1 MRYDQRKDKVAPLP
15 PPSNLLGIISS
26 AAILPN
32 NRAAVASGN
41 FTNPPTMRPVI
52 AGARRLKV
60 ERMNMG
66 GKMRK
71 GMDKRKKSERE

>member
-1 MRYDQRKDKVAPLP
+1 MIRERTKSPPP

-41 FTNPPTMRPVI
+41 FTNPSTMRPVI

-60 ERMNMG
+60 ERMIMG
-66 GKMRK
+66 IKMRK
-71 GMDKRKKSERE
+71 GLDKRKKNARE

>member
-1 MRYDQRKDKVAPLP
+1 MIRERTKSPPWPP

-32 NRAAVASGN
+32 NRAALASRN

-60 ERMNMG
+60 ERMIMG
-66 GKMRK
+66 IKMRK
-71 GMDKRKKSERE
+71 GMDKRKKNERE